1 MKHLPTLFVS
11 ASLLLAASTSAQA
24 QNTDLLV
31 EGSIVPGAACNV
43 AIGGGSIDLGEITRD
58 MLNPDPSKPTNL
70 DERRLKTLVDC
81 THPTRFAFV
90 VTEARGGDAAL
101 PEVFKMYGQDG
112 VSSPG
117 KLFLLFDAQST
128 MIDSVQGYPTGS
140 NEGTTDLGN
149 ATWGPSTP
157 YQENLP
163 ITNGR
168 YAVGFVRNAGS
179 TDAPGTIEN
188 LRVDLL
194 VRPKL
199 NPVNDLDLSGEIAFA
214 SDIGLEI
221 RYF

>member
-1 MKHLPTLFVS
+1 MKHLPALFAS
-11 ASLLLAASTSAQA
+11 ASLWLAAAAAAKAES
-24 QNTDLLV
+24 TDLVV

-43 AIGGGSIDLGEITRD
+43 TIGGGPLNLGTISRE
-58 MLNPDPSKPTNL
+58 MLNPDPSKPTRL
-70 DERRLKTLVDC
+70 EEHGLKTLVDC
-81 THPTRFAFV
+81 ANPARFAFV
-90 VTEARGGDAAL
+90 VTEARGGDPAL

-112 VSSPG
+112 FSSPG

-128 MIDSVQGYPTGS
+128 MIDGVQGYVTGS

-149 ATWGPSTP
+149 ATWGPATP
-157 YQENLP
+157 FQEDLP

-168 YAVGFVRNAGS
+168 YAVGFVRNAES
-179 TDAPGTIEN
+179 MDAPDPLRN

-194 VRPKL
+194 VRPVINPL
-199 NPVNDLDLSGEIAFA
+199 NNLDLSGDIAFS

>member
-1 MKHLPTLFVS
+1 MKHLPTLFAS
-11 ASLLLAASTSAQA
+11 ASLLFAASTAVHA
-24 QNTDLLV
+24 GNTDLLV

-43 AIGGGSIDLGEITRD
+43 TVGGGSIDLGTITRD
-58 MLNPDPSKPTNL
+58 MLNPDPSKPTSL
-70 DERRLKTLVDC
+70 DERKLKTLVDC
-81 THPTRFAFV
+81 TNPARFAFV

-101 PEVFKMYGQDG
+101 PEVFKMYDQDG

-168 YAVGFVRNAGS
+168 YAVGFVRNASS
-179 TDAPGTIEN
+179 TDAPGTIKN

-194 VRPKL
+194 VRPRL
-199 NPVNDLDLSGEIAFA
+199 NPVNELDLSGQIAFA